1 MQKALDLA
9 PGWTW
14 AYNTLCYI
22 YFKDGNYRKEK
33 ETAYDAYHKGILDP
47 GILNNLKNYTQDDH
61 QIDESKLMGKKTIEL
76 MDSRDEYDD
85 LLSYRANQYWGS
97 GYPDK
102 AEKTFK
108 KYIKQVLAGDDNK
121 EKSKLWFPYHQLGW
135 VLTVKG
141 EWDEAERWYKMSDSI
156 KENSLAKA
164 GLFQIAHKKGQ
175 HKLAKKY
182 LKSAIKTG
190 YYKNPQTIVYDGAF
204 LLCIYDWVDEVIL
217 LYSSSLELFPKF
229 APLRYDL
236 GRIYLE
242 QKNDYRKG
250 ISLLKKAVKLD
261 STHAYARYHLAAAY
275 AHIGKNEAA
284 LKHLDKAL
292 EAGFDEFEQLAGD
305 SRWSALCDTQGYKAL
320 IAKYKR

>member
-1 MQKALDLA
+1 M
-9 PGWTW
+9 
-14 AYNTLCYI
+14 
-22 YFKDGNYRKEK
+22 
-33 ETAYDAYHKGILDP
+33 
-47 GILNNLKNYTQDDH
+47 
-61 QIDESKLMGKKTIEL
+61 
-76 MDSRDEYDD
+76 
-85 LLSYRANQYWGS
+85 
-97 GYPDK
+97 
-102 AEKTFK
+102 
-108 KYIKQVLAGDDNK
+108 
-121 EKSKLWFPYHQLGW
+121 
-135 VLTVKG
+135 
-141 EWDEAERWYKMSDSI
+141 
-156 KENSLAKA
+156 
-164 GLFQIAHKKGQ
+164 
-175 HKLAKKY
+175 
-182 LKSAIKTG
+182 
-190 YYKNPQTIVYDGAF
+190 
-204 LLCIYDWVDEVIL
+204 IL